1 MRLPLKGIAKGEN
14 LRLRPTKDATNFFA
28 RTGYT
33 RLNKRR
39 GWEMA
44 VYLDL
49 VMGLNFVVDFLLLLG
64 TNRLSGF
71 SPGWRGI
78 TLAALLGSL
87 YAGACMMPSFRF
99 LGNGLWRI
107 VSLAAMG
114 AIAFG
119 LNRSAV
125 KRTGIFV
132 LLAMAMG
139 GVATGM
145 GRSDFGMLLASA
157 LVVCL
162 LCWVGFGNRIG
173 GREYVPLTIQEG
185 NVILQL
191 TALKDTGNTLRDP
204 ITGEQVLV
212 IGPEY
217 ARKLTGLTEQQLL
230 SPMETMLAGK
240 IPGMR
245 LIPYRAVGQQGS
257 MLLAKRFRH
266 VTIGNW
272 KGSALVA
279 FAPEQIGKGE
289 VYQALTGG
297 AV

>member
-1 MRLPLKGIAKGEN
+1 M
-14 LRLRPTKDATNFFA
+14 RPTFVAG
-28 RTGYT
+28 RGI
-33 RLNKRR
+33 LVSQICR
-39 GWEMA
+39 GWAMA

-71 SPGWRGI
+71 SPGWCRS
-78 TLAALLGSL
+78 TLAALLGGI
-87 YAGACMMPSFRF
+87 YAGACMLPSFRF
-99 LGNGLWRI
+99 LGNGLWRM
-107 VSLAAMG
+107 VSLCLMG
-114 AIAFG
+114 TVAFG
-119 LNRSAV
+119 MNRGAV
-125 KRTGIFV
+125 KRTGVFL

-145 GRSDFGMLLASA
+145 GRNDFGI
-157 LVVCL
+157 LVVSAVVVWL
-162 LCWVGFGNRIG
+162 LCRLGFGNRIG
-173 GREYVPLTIQEG
+173 GREYVPITIQSG
-185 NVILQL
+185 DVSVSL

-217 ARKLTGLTEQQLL
+217 AGKLLGLTEKQLS
-230 SPMETMLAGK
+230 SPMETMLSGAV
-240 IPGMR
+240 PGLR
-245 LIPYRAVGQQGS
+245 LIPYRAVGQPGS
-257 MLLAKRFRH
+257 MLVAKRFA
-266 VTIGNW
+266 VIIGNQRRN
-272 KGSALVA
+272 ALVA